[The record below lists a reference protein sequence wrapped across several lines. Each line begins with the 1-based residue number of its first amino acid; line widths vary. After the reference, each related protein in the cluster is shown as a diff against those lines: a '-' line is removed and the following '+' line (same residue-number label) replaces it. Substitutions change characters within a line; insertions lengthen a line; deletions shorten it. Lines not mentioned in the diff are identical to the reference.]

1 MKKTWL
7 LGGALTGAVLAA
19 ALGYSTRARS
29 ADHLDAPATTA
40 DPAADINDVY
50 SWNDGSNTVFAMTVT
65 PNAATGT
72 TFSNATQY
80 VFHTQS
86 GATYGAT
93 TGAEKNIIAT
103 FDTSTPPKIQLWVGT
118 DEYVTGDASATTG
131 LTSADGKVK
140 VFAGLRADP
149 FFFNLSGFKAAVAAV
164 DGLEEA
170 GAFQAIP
177 NNDAGCTQIDT
188 LHAGVL
194 RGLLSTNPADAGPTG
209 IGGPAPNDFAAF
221 NALSI
226 VVSVDTTLINGA
238 GPITAVWGSTNK
250 AN

>member
-50 SWNDGSNTVFAMTVT
+50 SWMDGSNMVLAMTVT

-93 TGAEKNIIAT
+93 TAPEKDIIAT
-103 FDTSTPPKIQLWVGT
+103 FDTTGTTIQLWVGT

-131 LTSADGKVK
+131 LSSADGKVK

-170 GAFQAIP
+170 GQLQAIP
-177 NNDAGCTQIDT
+177 NNDAGCLQIDT
-188 LHAGVL
+188 GHAGAL
-194 RGLLSTNPADAGPTG
+194 RTLLSTNPAD
-209 IGGPAPNDFAAF
+209 GGPAPNDFAAF
-221 NALSI
+221 NALAI
-226 VVSVDTTLINGA
+226 VVSVDATLINGG
-238 GPITAVWGSTNK
+238 GPIAAVWGSTNK

>member
-1 MKKTWL
+1 
-7 LGGALTGAVLAA
+7 
-19 ALGYSTRARS
+19 
-29 ADHLDAPATTA
+29 LDAPATTA

-50 SWNDGSNTVFAMTVT
+50 SWMDGTNMVLAMTVT

-93 TGAEKNIIAT
+93 TAPEKDIIAT
-103 FDTSTPPKIQLWVGT
+103 FDTTGKISLWVGT

-131 LTSADGKVK
+131 LASADGKVK

-170 GAFQAIP
+170 GSFQMIP
-177 NNDAGCTQIDT
+177 NNDAGCTQIDAA
-188 LHAGVL
+188 HAGVL
-194 RGLLSTNPADAGPTG
+194 RTLLSTNPAD
-209 IGGPAPNDFAAF
+209 GGVAPNDFAAF

-226 VVSVDTTLINGA
+226 VVSVDASLINGG
-238 GPITAVWGSTNK
+238 GPITAVWGSTHK
-250 AN
+250 AP

>member
-40 DPAADINDVY
+40 DPAADINDVF
-50 SWNDGSNTVFAMTVT
+50 SWVDGTNMVLAMTVT
-65 PNAATGT
+65 PNAPAGT
-72 TFSNATQY
+72 AFSNATQY

-93 TGAEKNIIAT
+93 TAAEKDIIAT
-103 FDTSTPPKIQLWVGT
+103 FDATGKISLWVGT

-131 LTSADGKVK
+131 LASADGKVK

-149 FFFNLSGFKAAVAAV
+149 FFFNLTGFKYTVAQV
-164 DGLEEA
+164 DALEEA
-170 GAFQAIP
+170 GAIQALGD
-177 NNDAGCTQIDT
+177 NDAGCLQIDSV
-188 LHAGVL
+188 HAGAI
-194 RGLLSTNPADAGPTG
+194 RGWLQNGADGG
-209 IGGPAPNDFAAF
+209 GGPVNDFATF
-221 NALSI
+221 NALAI
-226 VVSVDTTLINGA
+226 VVSVDLTLINGG
-238 GPITAVWGSTNK
+238 GPITAVWGSTHK

>member
-50 SWNDGSNTVFAMTVT
+50 SWVDGTNMVLAMTVT

-93 TGAEKNIIAT
+93 TAAEKDIIAT

-131 LTSADGKVK
+131 LASADGKVK

-149 FFFNLSGFKAAVAAV
+149 FFFNLTGFKYTVAQV
-164 DGLEEA
+164 DALEEA
-170 GAFQAIP
+170 GSIQALGA
-177 NNDAGCTQIDT
+177 NDAGCLLIP
-188 LHAGVL
+188 AGTAAAV
-194 RGLLSTNPADAGPTG
+194 RGWLQGGAD
-209 IGGPAPNDFAAF
+209 GGGAPVNDFANF
-221 NALSI
+221 NALAI
-226 VVSVDTTLINGA
+226 VVSVDLTLINGG

>member
-1 MKKTWL
+1 MMKKTWL

-50 SWNDGSNTVFAMTVT
+50 SWMDGTNMVFAMTVT
-65 PNAATGT
+65 PNAATGSV
-72 TFSNATQY
+72 FSNATQY

-93 TGAEKNIIAT
+93 TATEKDIIAT
-103 FDTSTPPKIQLWVGT
+103 FDSTGKTIQLWVGT

-131 LTSADGKVK
+131 LASADGKVK

-149 FFFNLSGFKAAVAAV
+149 FFFNLTGFKAAVAAV
-164 DGLEEA
+164 DGVEEA
-170 GAFQAIP
+170 GMLPAF
-177 NNDAGCTQIDT
+177 NDAGCLNIDMGT
-188 LHAGVL
+188 ASLL
-194 RGLLSTNPADAGPTG
+194 RGLLSTNGVD
-209 IGGPAPNDFAAF
+209 GGAAPNDFANF

-226 VVSVDTTLINGA
+226 VVSVDVSLINGG
-238 GPITAVWGSTNK
+238 GPITAVWGSTNQGS
-250 AN
+250 